1 MNSDTVIAFGLLVMG
16 VMGFLFGIAIGF
28 SMADKMEV
36 KISST
41 NKPIR
46 MEIIKTDNKIDTT
59 YIYKLK

>member
-1 MNSDTVIAFGLLVMG
+1 MNSDTVIAYGLLVMG

-28 SMADKMEV
+28 SMADKTEV
-36 KISST
+36 EILST